1 MTAFP
6 TPPPL
11 KAQHGFSL
19 VELSIVLVIL
29 GLLTGGILAGQ
40 SLIRA
45 SELRSISSDLQRYTA
60 AVYSFQSKY
69 NAFPG
74 DMPNAVRFWGA
85 QAGGTADGL
94 DAACTALTNV
104 PTPATGSATCNG
116 NGDGRI
122 NSHTEQLRAWQH
134 LANAG
139 LVEGK
144 FSGVSYT
151 AGNNQSW
158 PGENVPQMKIANVG
172 ISVMAHSNPTT
183 DSGSWFANSG
193 SNLFSVGKPFTSGET
208 RIGFL
213 KPEEAWGIDLKMDDG
228 RPAQGMVHNRRQDNC
243 TTTLVSTT
251 AEYLLTG
258 TEQGCIIRAYLR

>member
-1 MTAFP
+1 MKRSLNA
-6 TPPPL
+6 
-11 KAQHGFSL
+11 FSL

-45 SELRSISSDLQRYTA
+45 SELRSISSDIQRYTS
-60 AVYSFQSKY
+60 AVYSFRDKY
-69 NAFPG
+69 LALPG

-85 QAGGTADGL
+85 QAGGPADGV

-104 PTPATGSATCNG
+104 PTPATSSATCNG

-122 NSHTEQLRAWQH
+122 TSITEQLRTWQH

-139 LVEGK
+139 LIEGNYT
-144 FSGVSYT
+144 GVSYT
-151 AGNNQSW
+151 AGNSQSW
-158 PGENVPQMKIANVG
+158 PGVNVPAMKMANVG
-172 ISVMAHSNPTT
+172 ISFISPSDTT
-183 DSGSWFANSG
+183 DTGSWFANKG
-193 SNLFSVGKPFTSGET
+193 GNVFSVGKPHTDNET

-213 KPEEAWGIDLKMDDG
+213 KPEEAWGVDLKMDDG
-228 RPAQGMVHNRRQDNC
+228 NPAQGAVHSRREANC
-243 TTTLVSTT
+243 TTTLVATT

-258 TEQGCIIRAYLR
+258 TAQGCIVRTFLR